1 MSWKT
6 HRVIFYPRSFLAL
19 LLGGFTLVIL
29 PLVGALAYSAWN
41 TESLAS
47 KSRTAVF
54 NASQAARASRSLV
67 DRIAAIER
75 VAQQIALLDDPA
87 LEVDYAHVHRSFKQL
102 AGEIAQLPLDDAQ
115 AHALNFTVEREQSL
129 YDLLTAAPR
138 PKLDA
143 REVGMRIDA
152 LIDSARDVLAI
163 NNRVVDREVER
174 LRVSAEHVQR
184 NIILL
189 LIFSTATALAI
200 ALALTRYIARPI
212 GEIDAAIR
220 QLGGADFSQPIS
232 VRGPEDLRYLGR
244 RLDWLRRRLEEF
256 ETQKNRF
263 LRHVSHELKTPL
275 TALREGA
282 ELLND
287 QVAGPLAPP
296 QRQVVGI
303 MRDNS
308 VKLQRLIEE
317 LLDYQRALHAA
328 ASLQVRSIPLE
339 ALVQEAVKAHEL
351 AAQAKGLRLAIEAEP
366 ATVEADPEKLRSIV
380 DNLVSNAVK
389 FTPPGGMVTVSA
401 RVGTGKSAGEAIIE
415 VLDTGPGVPPEERDS
430 IFNLFFRGR
439 RTESTAAGATGR
451 VKGTGLG
458 LAIAREL
465 VEAHG
470 GQIAVLGGEAGGHFR
485 VTLPRRSARA
495 LADAA

>member
-1 MSWKT
+1 MSWKINT
-6 HRVIFYPRSFLAL
+6 MVFYPRSFLAL
-19 LLGGFTLVIL
+19 LLGGFTLVIM

-41 TESLAS
+41 TERLAG

-75 VAQQIALLDDPA
+75 VAQQMALLNDPELA
-87 LEVDYAHVHRSFKQL
+87 VDYARVHRSFKQL
-102 AGEIAQLPLDDAQ
+102 AAEIAQLPLDDAQ
-115 AHALNFTVEREQSL
+115 SQALNVTVQQEQQL
-129 YDLLTAAPR
+129 YDLLTKGAR

-143 REVGMRIDA
+143 QAIGSRIDA

-174 LRVSAEHVQR
+174 LRVSAEQVQR

-200 ALALTRYIARPI
+200 ALALTRAIARPI
-212 GEIDAAIR
+212 SEIDAAIR
-220 QLGGADFSQPIS
+220 QLGGADFSRPIA

-244 RLDWLRRRLEEF
+244 RLDWLRRRLDEF

-282 ELLND
+282 ELLHD
-287 QVAGPLAPP
+287 EIGGPLQPP

-303 MRDNS
+303 MKDNS

-328 ASLQVRSIPLE
+328 ASLEVKSISLS
-339 ALVQEAVKAHEL
+339 ALVHEAAQSHEL
-351 AAQAKGLRLAIEAEP
+351 AAQAKGLRLAIDAQA

-380 DNLVSNAVK
+380 DNLISNAVK
-389 FTPPGGMVTVSA
+389 FTPAGGTVSVSA
-401 RVGTGKSAGEAIIE
+401 REVAGEAIIE
-415 VLDTGPGVPPEERDS
+415 VLDTGPGVPVEERES
-430 IFNLFFRGR
+430 VFNLFFRGR
-439 RTESTAAGATGR
+439 TKADGSAVR
-451 VKGTGLG
+451 VKGSGLG

-470 GQIAVLGGEAGGHFR
+470 GHIVVVGEGGGGHFR

>member
-1 MSWKT
+1 MPAAT
-6 HRVIFYPRSFLAL
+6 RAFFYPRSFLGL
-19 LLGGFTLVIL
+19 LLAGFTLVIL

-41 TESLAS
+41 TERLAG

-75 VAQQIALLDDPA
+75 VALLNDAGLAD
-87 LEVDYAHVHRSFKQL
+87 DYARVHRSFKQL
-102 AGEIAQLPLDDAQ
+102 ADEIAQLPLDEAQ
-115 AHALNFTVEREQSL
+115 SLALNTTIDHEQRL
-129 YDLLTAAPR
+129 YDLLTKGAR

-143 REVGMRIDA
+143 QAVGSLIDA

-189 LIFSTATALAI
+189 LIFSTAVALAI

-212 GEIDAAIR
+212 IEIDGAIR
-220 QLGGADFSQPIS
+220 QLGGADFSQPIA

-244 RLDWLRRRLEEF
+244 RLDWLRRRLDEF

-328 ASLQVRSIPLE
+328 ASLEVKPVMLDN
-339 ALVQEAVKAHEL
+339 LVQEAVQAHEL
-351 AAQAKGLRLAIEAEP
+351 AAQAKDLRLVIEAQS
-366 ATVEADPEKLRSIV
+366 AMVEADPEKLRSII

-389 FTPPGGMVTVSA
+389 FTPSGGVITVTARAVS
-401 RVGTGKSAGEAIIE
+401 GEAIIE
-415 VLDTGPGVPPEERDS
+415 VQDTGPGVPPEEHES

-439 RTESTAAGATGR
+439 TKADGSPVR
-451 VKGTGLG
+451 VKGSGLG

-470 GQIAVLGGEAGGHFR
+470 GQIAVVAGGNGGHFR